1 MYTFSKRSREQLNT
15 CHPKLVQVLEAAIK
29 KIDFSVIEGHR
40 GEAEQNR
47 AFAEGRSRLRW
58 PNSKHNKMP
67 SEAVDIWPYPFKPEY
82 WNQIEV
88 WENLAKVVLE
98 CAEELGIK
106 IRWGGDWNQNGD
118 WRDEKFIDGPHFE
131 LME

>member
-47 AFAEGRSRLRW
+47 AFAEGKSRLRW
-58 PNSKHNKMP
+58 PDSKHNKMP

>member
-47 AFAEGRSRLRW
+47 AFAEGKSRLRW

-67 SEAVDIWPYPFKPEY
+67 SEAVDIWPHPFKPEY

>member
-1 MYTFSKRSREQLNT
+1 LYTFSKRSREQLNT

-47 AFAEGRSRLRW
+47 AFAEGKSRLRW
-58 PNSKHNKMP
+58 PDSKHNKMP

>member
-1 MYTFSKRSREQLNT
+1 LYTFSKRSREQLNT

>member
-131 LME
+131 LVE

>member
-1 MYTFSKRSREQLNT
+1 MYAFSKRSREQLNT

-47 AFAEGRSRLRW
+47 AFAEGKSRLRW

-131 LME
+131 LVE

>member
-15 CHPKLVQVLEAAIK
+15 CHPKLIKVLEAAIK
-29 KIDFSVIEGHR
+29 KIDFSVVEGHR
-40 GEAEQNR
+40 GEADQNR
-47 AFAEGRSRLRW
+47 AVAEGNSRTRW

-82 WNQIEV
+82 WHQMEV
-88 WENLAKVVLE
+88 WENLAKVILE